1 MPTINLTD
9 IQSAANTKFSDFE
22 VTLPGGETAAFSP
35 ILRLPKAKRLEL
47 SEALD
52 IKARAEDGTQTDVYD
67 LYRDAFRITAKS
79 DKAYEKLEKAVG
91 DDPAVWQ
98 ELFQAFSEETQVGE
112 A

>member
-1 MPTINLTD
+1 MPKINLSE

-22 VTLPGGETAAFSP
+22 ITLPGGETVSFSP

-47 SEALD
+47 SAAMD
-52 IKARAEDGTQTDVYD
+52 IKAITEADNGTDVYD
-67 LYRDAFRITAKS
+67 LYRDAFRITAKTAG
-79 DKAYEKLEKAVG
+79 AYEGLEAAVG

-98 ELFQAFSEETQVGE
+98 ELFKAFSEETQVGE